1 MVQAACMTAPLL
13 SHNLSG
19 LRIQDTIQAE
29 VLFEVS
35 PVTASEVVLT
45 LLDGSLLVTDL
56 LRLVHAR

>member
-1 MVQAACMTAPLL
+1 MTSLLL
-13 SHNLSG
+13 SHNPSG
-19 LRIQDTIQAE
+19 LRIQDKIQAE

-45 LLDGSLLVTDL
+45 LLDGGLLVTDL